1 MRPGPHLLAVLLKR
15 SKNQERNWNTQPLQ
29 STPIRDSYTRMS
41 VCLCPS
47 FTGVMLCAVLIR
59 IRLCNPMDCSSP
71 GTSVHGIFQAR
82 LLEWIPISYPRG
94 SSQPRH
100 QTLVSCVSCIGR
112 QILYH
117 STTWEA
123 LARLQSPVIQSN
135 TTNLGKVFHM

>member
-1 MRPGPHLLAVLLKR
+1 
-15 SKNQERNWNTQPLQ
+15 
-29 STPIRDSYTRMS
+29 
-41 VCLCPS
+41 
-47 FTGVMLCAVLIR
+47 MLCAVLIR

-117 STTWEA
+117 STSLEA
-123 LARLQSPVIQSN
+123 QGWYEELN
-135 TTNLGKVFHM
+135 TALPTMRFNQAEYIPYFGSVY